1 MEKVVE
7 KCLELVQ
14 KCWKWRCDMGK
25 VFVGTTHNREYYRHY
40 YILLLMAKALSCSFC
55 RNREIFTVLS
65 LLPQCVGLLSGTMRT
80 MIHTSSWPQLN
91 PSLKMLR
98 TPQSILHYC
107 TSGRGLISDSVLS
120 HCLILGRNLYGAIYG
135 EACVQFGTKLLPD

>member
-40 YILLLMAKALSCSFC
+40 YILLLMTKALSCSFC
-55 RNREIFTVLS
+55 RNRKIFIVLS
-65 LLPQCVGLLSGTMRT
+65 TVHLDAFQPMKALPDYLLCSLFLTGQREESHRSLGVAMFERQPQCLT
-80 MIHTSSWPQLN
+80 
-91 PSLKMLR
+91 
-98 TPQSILHYC
+98 
-107 TSGRGLISDSVLS
+107 ISK
-120 HCLILGRNLYGAIYG
+120 G
-135 EACVQFGTKLLPD
+135 